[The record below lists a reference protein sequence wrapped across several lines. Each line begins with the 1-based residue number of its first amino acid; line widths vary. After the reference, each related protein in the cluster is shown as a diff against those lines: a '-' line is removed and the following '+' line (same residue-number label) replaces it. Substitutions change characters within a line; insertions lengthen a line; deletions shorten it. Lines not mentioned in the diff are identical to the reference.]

1 MQMIQTYKGTSI
13 TIRRLRTI
21 MVIADVAFIV
31 AGLLMFENGWHLLYR
46 QIVYGSGDVPNI
58 SMHIKYLK
66 YINNNWV
73 VALLIAAILEMYS
86 MNRIS
91 SELKK
96 ETRNA
101 EKNIKE

>member
-31 AGLLMFENGWHLLYR
+31 SGLLMFEDGWHLLYR
-46 QIVYGSGDVPNI
+46 QIVYGSGDVPSI